1 MNDQAAS
8 KPPASPH
15 LFSITELAREL
26 SISTRTIRFYES
38 KGLISP
44 ERVGGNRIFQNRD
57 RVRLLL
63 ILRGKRLGFSLKDIS
78 DYLDLYDADR
88 TQKSQVELLQRKID
102 ERLEHL
108 NGQLHD
114 IRTTIEELQA
124 IRRLTAERLDREE
137 APRTSSGTDAP
148 TGDHVNEGKGR

>member
-1 MNDQAAS
+1 MPSEKPKRMPDSQTGHKQAFS
-8 KPPASPH
+8 Q

-44 ERVGGNRIFQNRD
+44 ERVGGNRVFQNRD

-108 NGQLHD
+108 NAQMHD
-114 IRTTIEELQA
+114 IRTTIHELQA
-124 IRRLTAERLDREE
+124 IRRLTAERLEK
-137 APRTSSGTDAP
+137 
-148 TGDHVNEGKGR
+148 KG